1 MTKQARG
8 ATKTASAQ
16 RLREA
21 LTTMVRQRGDSASP
35 PALTATALCDLAG
48 ISRNALY
55 RYHPDV
61 VQALHAAHQKHLR
74 MGRVQRPS
82 EAPSAPRQ
90 RRARCTPA
98 PRQCRLARAAHQA
111 RGTGRPLLRSLAGD
125 AAPARTAGPGVGRSA
140 PRPQAPSGFAA
151 ALNLRRSRA
160 PREELRPGVDFDTG
174 ASSTLPAL
182 GVVVPRLEVRN
193 EQRPWIRPSPR
204 ARAFA
209 ALQSGR
215 RE

>member
-61 VQALHAAHQKHLR
+61 VQALHAAHQKRDNAALR
-74 MGRVQRPS
+74 EQLTKLAALVDHYFAAWQETRLQLERRDRELAEV
-82 EAPSAPRQ
+82 
-90 RRARCTPA
+90 RRAHKP
-98 PRQCRLARAAHQA
+98 QVV
-111 RGTGRPLLRSLAGD
+111 SL
-125 AAPARTAGPGVGRSA
+125 
-140 PRPQAPSGFAA
+140 
-151 ALNLRRSRA
+151 
-160 PREELRPGVDFDTG
+160 
-174 ASSTLPAL
+174 
-182 GVVVPRLEVRN
+182 
-193 EQRPWIRPSPR
+193 QR
-204 ARAFA
+204 
-209 ALQSGR
+209 
-215 RE
+215 